1 MQRRLLTGAF
11 GSAEL
16 RASVSYMP
24 GEKVGFGSGSGAAV
38 SAPAAETTASMMR
51 DEMSRRLA
59 NTGLVSSP
67 DWTIRARSTFAR
79 ESHKARREALRPR
92 CMFGQTRYFGASQ
105 SM

>member
-38 SAPAAETTASMMR
+38 CAPAAETTASMMR
-51 DEMSRRLA
+51 GEMSRGLA

-67 DWTIRARSTFAR
+67 DWTTRAWSTFAR
-79 ESHKARREALRPR
+79 GGFKARREALRPR
-92 CMFGQTRYFGASQ
+92 RMSGQTRYFGAL
-105 SM
+105 